1 MKPDTCNDNIISLD
15 VFCSY
20 SLKVAERIKPKH
32 VSVIVIFKFNK
43 YLFWLVFCSDIV
55 A

>member
-1 MKPDTCNDNIISLD
+1 MKPDKRNASIISHD

-43 YLFWLVFCSDIV
+43 YLFCLVFCSDIV